1 MTRLPKPGSPV
12 TRRLRVNSNG
22 VIALVTREPGRISSC
37 FAGDLV
43 YHLEYKST
51 KGWVRLHGTFNNDRE
66 ARAARL
72 AVNPKITWRLVA
84 SNEHGSVALPRNW
97 RGFVR

>member
-1 MTRLPKPGSPV
+1 MTALPKPGSPV

-22 VIALVTREPGRISSC
+22 WIVLETRSPGCINSGV
-37 FAGDLV
+37 AHDLS

-51 KGWVRLHGTFNNDRE
+51 AGWVKVHGTYDNDRD
-66 ARAARL
+66 ARAARG
-72 AVNPKITWRLVA
+72 AANRKITWRLVA
-84 SNEHGSVALPRNW
+84 SNEHGSVALPPSW

>member
-12 TRRLRVNSNG
+12 TRRLRVNKNG
-22 VIALVTREPGRISSC
+22 AIVLETREPGRINSG

-51 KGWVRLHGTFNNDRE
+51 AGWVKIYGTYEHDTL
-66 ARAARL
+66 ARKALQAANR
-72 AVNPKITWRLVA
+72 KITWRLVA

>member
-1 MTRLPKPGSPV
+1 MIRLPKAGSPV
-12 TRRLRVNSNG
+12 TRRLRVQSNG
-22 VIALVTREPGRISSC
+22 WIVLETRSPGSIHTGPP
-37 FAGDLV
+37 GDLV

-51 KGWVRLHGTFNNDRE
+51 SGWVKVHGTYDNDRD
-66 ARAARL
+66 ARAAR
-72 AVNPKITWRLVA
+72 AAANRKIIWRLVA